1 MKSIHLE
8 YYNRAKEKIMRKILI
23 ADDDRNFL
31 KVLQHILKKHGYQVV
46 ACPDGETALK
56 QMGQDN
62 YMAVITDFKMGR
74 ISGLRVARTAR
85 SKNPPI
91 PVFILSAYAEGLLKA
106 HAEHFWGSWLK
117 NAGQQ
122 VFAKPFDEPTL
133 IGALKNLESD
143 SRPSGDNQKR

>member
-1 MKSIHLE
+1 
-8 YYNRAKEKIMRKILI
+8 MRKILI

-31 KVLQHILKKHGYQVV
+31 KVLQHILRKHGYQVD
-46 ACPDGETALK
+46 ACPDGETALR
-56 QMGQDN
+56 QIGEDN

-74 ISGLRVARTAR
+74 ISGLRVAKTAR

-91 PVFILSAYAEGLLKA
+91 PVFILSAYAEGLLTA

-122 VFAKPFDEPTL
+122 VFAKPFDEPSL
-133 IGALKNLESD
+133 IGALKNLESGNR
-143 SRPSGDNQKR
+143 RPAEKQEQ